1 MPALWSCRQHAPLLH
16 VGQTHRKALHCQWSI
31 QPKPVCCHKQ
41 RVQRKKQSDLLT
53 TASHLCTA
61 TAVAA
66 DPKLMQTVDVSL
78 GDRSY
83 PIYIGQGLLD
93 NSDILQR
100 HVLGKKILV
109 VTNETVAPLY
119 LDRCSFH
126 SLCTPHQQGMS
137 PDTATFQQVSQ
148 DSYSWWQASSGS
160 GHSARWRAIQE
171 PGGAATSVGQGTAEQ
186 VGQELHICSPGWR
199 CHRRHVWLCCRFLPE
214 GSTLHTGASLLSY
227 MSIISALRMLHTVL
241 ITADQA

>member
-1 MPALWSCRQHAPLLH
+1 MPALWSCQQHAAVLH
-16 VGQTHRKALHCQWSI
+16 AGQTHRKALHRQCNT
-31 QPKPVCCHKQ
+31 QPKPVRCYKQ
-41 RVQRKKQSDLLT
+41 EVQKHKQSDLLT

-119 LDRCSFH
+119 LDRCTSH
-126 SLCTPHQQGMS
+126 SLCIPTGPSPPALPRHQS
-137 PDTATFQQVSQ
+137 
-148 DSYSWWQASSGS
+148 
-160 GHSARWRAIQE
+160 
-171 PGGAATSVGQGTAEQ
+171 
-186 VGQELHICSPGWR
+186 
-199 CHRRHVWLCCRFLPE
+199 
-214 GSTLHTGASLLSY
+214 
-227 MSIISALRMLHTVL
+227 
-241 ITADQA
+241 